1 MCVYMCVLCV
11 CGECCVCMCYLHA
24 SICVFMCER
33 KSKLS
38 GMFRLGKKAGEM
50 SLPRC
55 SKPLFITLC
64 SLFFGALVAPYTS
77 VIKCATFVIENVQ
90 LDQFSVGEIGLFLF
104 LEQV

>member
-1 MCVYMCVLCV
+1 MCVRAGLS
-11 CGECCVCMCYLHA
+11 MCYLRA
-24 SICVFMCER
+24 SICVLMCER

-50 SLPRC
+50 SLPRH

-64 SLFFGALVAPYTS
+64 SLFFRALVVPYTS

-90 LDQFSVGEIGLFLF
+90 LDQFSVVRRRDWSFYF
-104 LEQV
+104 S